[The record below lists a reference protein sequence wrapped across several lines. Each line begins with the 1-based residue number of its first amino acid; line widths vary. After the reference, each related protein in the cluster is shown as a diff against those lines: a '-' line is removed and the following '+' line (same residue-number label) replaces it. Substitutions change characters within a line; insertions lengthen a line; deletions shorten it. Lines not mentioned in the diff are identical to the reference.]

1 MTPNLNADIHLSGA
15 DPDGYVVSL
24 IPDTEVATVK
34 AGRLTIFGGGAELFA
49 LATALLDAVNLCPPF
64 PEPTCGDIDEDDRCT
79 RAPGHAGSHGN
90 GVAAWEHFPTRDG
103 DDLADWIDP
112 IVRGEVAS

>member
-1 MTPNLNADIHLSGA
+1 MSTMSGHIHLTDDERYEAREHPS
-15 DPDGYVVSL
+15 
-24 IPDTEVATVK
+24 
-34 AGRLTIFGGGAELFA
+34 GGAYVSVGLGILAIHGTGAQLFS

-64 PEPTCGDIDEDDRCT
+64 PDPVCGDIDEDDRCT

-112 IVRGEVAS
+112 IVKGAVQS

>member
-64 PEPTCGDIDEDDRCT
+64 PEPEYLTGGPMP
-79 RAPGHAGSHGN
+79 A
-90 GVAAWEHFPTRDG
+90 PTRDG

-112 IVRGEVAS
+112 IVKGAVAP